1 MKILIV
7 EDMEDSRVYLR
18 QALESA
24 EHEIIESTN
33 GVEAMIA
40 AQQDP
45 PDLIIS
51 DIMMPEMDGF
61 ELCLRVKNH
70 EKLKHIPFIFYT
82 ATLMLNYNR
91 EI

>member
-7 EDMEDSRVYLR
+7 EDVEDSRVYLR

-24 EHEIIESTN
+24 GYETIESSN
-33 GVEAMIA
+33 GAEALLA

-45 PDLIIS
+45 PDMIVS

-61 ELCLRVKNH
+61 ELCLRVKND
-70 EKLKHIPFIFYT
+70 EKLKHIPFIFIQQPIW
-82 ATLMLNYNR
+82 MQRMRN
-91 EI
+91 